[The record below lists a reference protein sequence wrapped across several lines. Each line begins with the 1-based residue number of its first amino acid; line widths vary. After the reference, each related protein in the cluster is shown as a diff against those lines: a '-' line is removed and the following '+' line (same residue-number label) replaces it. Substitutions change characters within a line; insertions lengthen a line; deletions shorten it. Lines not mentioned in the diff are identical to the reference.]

1 MDFRTAF
8 GQVLRDARKSVPMSQ
23 EALAEAAGLHN
34 NTISKMERGEL
45 SPSVDTVVLVCAA
58 MGYEPWQLLL
68 EAGLRVGALEVNA
81 LPGNHDVSRRPTE

>member
-1 MDFRTAF
+1 
-8 GQVLRDARKSVPMSQ
+8 MSQ

-58 MGYEPWQLLL
+58 MGYEPWQLFL
-68 EAGLRVGALEVNA
+68 EAGLLAGELDVAA
-81 LPGNHDVSRRPTE
+81 LPGNHDVTERPAA

>member
-58 MGYEPWQLLL
+58 MGYEPWQLFL
-68 EAGLRVGALEVNA
+68 EAGLLADQLEMHA
-81 LPGNHDVSRRPTE
+81 IPGNHDLERPRRG

>member
-1 MDFRTAF
+1 MT
-8 GQVLRDARKSVPMSQ
+8 Q

-58 MGYEPWQLLL
+58 MGYEPWQLFL
-68 EAGLRVGALEVNA
+68 EAGVLAGEIEIAA
-81 LPGNHDVSRRPTE
+81 MPGNHDVERRRKT

>member
-1 MDFRTAF
+1 
-8 GQVLRDARKSVPMSQ
+8 MSQ

-58 MGYEPWQLLL
+58 MGYEPWQLFL
-68 EAGLRVGALEVNA
+68 EAGEMVGKLEVA
-81 LPGNHDVSRRPTE
+81 GLPGNHDAESRR